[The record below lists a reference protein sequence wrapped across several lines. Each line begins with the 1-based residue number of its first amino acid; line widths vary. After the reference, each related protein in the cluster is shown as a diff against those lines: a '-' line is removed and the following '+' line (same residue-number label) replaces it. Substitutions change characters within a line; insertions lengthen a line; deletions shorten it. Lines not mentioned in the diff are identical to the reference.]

1 MRLVT
6 RRLPKAVKTNRET
19 RFLVKVGDDFYRT
32 RHCPTDWRGPPAT
45 TRLGFALVKCRSPF

>member
-1 MRLVT
+1 MRETCFPNQKCAGKHVSLMRLVT

-32 RHCPTDWRGPPAT
+32 RHCPTD
-45 TRLGFALVKCRSPF
+45 